1 MFSAELED
9 LENNM
14 KPITSTPRALR
25 DFISFSEAAFDT
37 EYSLKLKSVQM
48 KSEEGNKQ
56 NIVAQEVSSIS
67 VEPESEEPK
76 QKEDTH
82 VWNSELTDESQSKAD
97 SNTFSFRE
105 DVIHKT
111 MIRAVKRFYTK
122 LFKQE
127 FPKLFRKRIINV
139 RVFEILDALE
149 KMCETYIGSEC
160 SASIA
165 EFLLKF
171 LGLKPKNIMQY
182 SFSADKRA
190 EIAISCMYNYS
201 YGKFAKLCKVRE
213 FCLLFEHL
221 YENHLDVVFE
231 AEKKTLK
238 LHNGV
243 YRGAFQNLYVQCKD
257 N

>member
-1 MFSAELED
+1 M
-9 LENNM
+9 
-14 KPITSTPRALR
+14 
-25 DFISFSEAAFDT
+25 
-37 EYSLKLKSVQM
+37 KLKSVQA
-48 KSEEGNKQ
+48 KGEDITKEIDN
-56 NIVAQEVSSIS
+56 EVSSIS

-76 QKEDTH
+76 IKEKSEM
-82 VWNSELTDESQSKAD
+82 WNSEIVDPTQISSE

-127 FPKLFRKRIINV
+127 NPKLFRKRIVNV

-160 SASIA
+160 SATMA

-171 LGLKPKNIMQY
+171 LGLKPKNVMQY

-201 YGKFAKLCKVRE
+201 YGKFVKLCKVRE
-213 FCLLFEHL
+213 FWLLFEHL
-221 YENHLDVVFE
+221 YENHLDLVFE

-238 LHNGV
+238 LHNDV
-243 YRGAFQNLYVQCKD
+243 YREAFQNLYVQCKD